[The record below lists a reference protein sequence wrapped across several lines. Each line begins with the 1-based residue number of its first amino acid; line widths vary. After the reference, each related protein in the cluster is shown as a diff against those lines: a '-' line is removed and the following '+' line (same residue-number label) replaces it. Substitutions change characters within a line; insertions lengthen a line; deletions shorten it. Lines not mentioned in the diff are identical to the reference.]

1 MWRIKHPFGSKIL
14 RNSVEMKLSSVIL
27 LSIAI
32 AINVNSNDGVA
43 PKLTS
48 IVPRYLKNIGSKF
61 RLVCSTEQGSK
72 PIQFEWFHN
81 DHRITGTN
89 KSNGSNRQIEISDD
103 DTLLFIE
110 QLHPQDSGNYSCRA
124 SNRYGFDRQS
134 TTLSVKGLSID
145 PSSEN
150 SLNRIN

>member
-1 MWRIKHPFGSKIL
+1 
-14 RNSVEMKLSSVIL
+14 MKLSSVIL